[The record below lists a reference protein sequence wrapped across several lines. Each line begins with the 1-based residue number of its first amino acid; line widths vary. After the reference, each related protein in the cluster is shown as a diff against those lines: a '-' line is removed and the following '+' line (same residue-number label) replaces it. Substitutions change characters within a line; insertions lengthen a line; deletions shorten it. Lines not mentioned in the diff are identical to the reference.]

1 MCVCV
6 CVCVCVCIKLLKPNY
21 TFSYLNLNGER
32 QCIYRSKHNHLFF
45 YRSKKKKKL
54 SHIFHLVISILRTL
68 NLLFIKHSSLRILD
82 SSTETPINL
91 LNYLMLCIT
100 HSDSSL
106 VASPLHLNVDQLANG
121 IISCKPS
128 WGTMAH
134 VLAACGLN
142 SPLPNTRSRPTKT
155 ACFPPSL
162 CLPPH

>member
-1 MCVCV
+1 MCIYIY
-6 CVCVCVCIKLLKPNY
+6 IKLLKPNY
-21 TFSYLNLNGER
+21 SFSYLNLNGER
-32 QCIYRSKHNHLFF
+32 QCIYRSKYNQHYFIGE
-45 YRSKKKKKL
+45 KKNQL

-91 LNYLMLCIT
+91 LNYLMHCIT

-106 VASPLHLNVDQLANG
+106 VPPSISMSTNFEQLANG

-142 SPLPNTRSRPTKT
+142 SPLPNTWSRPTKT
-155 ACFPPSL
+155 ACCPPSL
-162 CLPPH
+162 YLPPH